1 MKFVVQTLLILTD
14 INTYNFLSILQS
26 AYIWVILSNT
36 FLIAPP
42 SSLQIWLKISLIDD
56 YISHILKNVTLTTI
70 LVYREFI
77 FAHVVIII
85 QCLVAD
91 LVPHPR
97 KSACM
102 DRKGLSSVN
111 CHSCASYISLIDPL
125 YDNDL
130 DCGGN
135 T

>member
-56 YISHILKNVTLTTI
+56 YISHMALTKYKLNQI
-70 LVYREFI
+70 
-77 FAHVVIII
+77 
-85 QCLVAD
+85 
-91 LVPHPR
+91 P
-97 KSACM
+97 S
-102 DRKGLSSVN
+102 
-111 CHSCASYISLIDPL
+111 
-125 YDNDL
+125 
-130 DCGGN
+130 
-135 T
+135 